1 MVSFAHEKVEESPQ
15 KFLLLDIFIINL
27 NLNLNSYGKL
37 Y

>member
-27 NLNLNSYGKL
+27 NLNSYGKL